1 MPDPVFAGDRG
12 QALPPAAI
20 DFVVVA
26 GRMAR
31 TKEMPD
37 PSGADPSGAC
47 TRFEEPETLMAR
59 TRSATYDDQRDTILA
74 RAAELFANQ
83 GYTATSMN
91 DIAAACGTSK
101 AGLYHYYRD
110 KRELLFQITVGHV
123 ARLEQFVAEVLH
135 EVHGDS
141 SANSAEARLRALI
154 LRFVREYANAQSE
167 HRVLTE
173 DVRFLEEAE
182 RAQVQAAQRRVVAA
196 FADAIAGVRPN
207 LARNELDRPLAMLLF
222 GMINWMF
229 TWLRPDGSL
238 THEQMA
244 PLVADLFF
252 GGLAAV
258 RKPRGGARQNA
269 PVPSLTDSLTD

>member
-1 MPDPVFAGDRG
+1 
-12 QALPPAAI
+12 
-20 DFVVVA
+20 
-26 GRMAR
+26 
-31 TKEMPD
+31 
-37 PSGADPSGAC
+37 
-47 TRFEEPETLMAR
+47 MAR
-59 TRSATYDDQRDTILA
+59 TRSAGYDDQRDAILA

-91 DIAAACGTSK
+91 EVAAACGVSK

-123 ARLEQFVAEVLH
+123 ARLEQFVAEVL
-135 EVHGDS
+135 GDVDGG
-141 SANSAEARLRALI
+141 EPEERLRALI
-154 LRFVREYANAQSE
+154 LRFVREYANAQHE

-173 DVRFLEEAE
+173 DVRFLDAAE
-182 RAQVQAAQRRVVAA
+182 REQVQAAQRRVVAA
-196 FADAIAGVRPN
+196 FADAIAAVRPN
-207 LARNELDRPLAMLLF
+207 LQRNELDRPLAMLLF

-252 GGLAAV
+252 GGIGAV
-258 RKPRGGARQNA
+258 RKPRAASRRNA
-269 PVPSLTDSLTD
+269 LIPTLTD

>member
-1 MPDPVFAGDRG
+1 
-12 QALPPAAI
+12 
-20 DFVVVA
+20 
-26 GRMAR
+26 
-31 TKEMPD
+31 
-37 PSGADPSGAC
+37 
-47 TRFEEPETLMAR
+47 MAR
-59 TRSATYDDQRDTILA
+59 TRSAGYDDQRDAILA
-74 RAAELFANQ
+74 QAAELFAKQ

-91 DIAAACGTSK
+91 EVAAACGVSK

-110 KRELLFQITVGHV
+110 KRELLFQITAGHV
-123 ARLEQFVAEVLH
+123 ARLEQFVAEVM
-135 EVHGDS
+135 ED
-141 SANSAEARLRALI
+141 AAKATPDERLRALI

-173 DVRFLEEAE
+173 DVRFLDDAE
-182 RAQVQAAQRRVVAA
+182 REQVQAAQRRVVAA
-196 FADAIAGVRPN
+196 FAQAVGAVRPT

-252 GGLAAV
+252 GGLGAV
-258 RKPRGGARQNA
+258 RKPRAAGRPNA
-269 PVPSLTDSLTD
+269 LIPTLAD

>member
-1 MPDPVFAGDRG
+1 
-12 QALPPAAI
+12 
-20 DFVVVA
+20 
-26 GRMAR
+26 
-31 TKEMPD
+31 
-37 PSGADPSGAC
+37 
-47 TRFEEPETLMAR
+47 MAR
-59 TRSATYDDQRDTILA
+59 TRSAGYDDQRDAILA

-91 DIAAACGTSK
+91 EVAAACGVSK

-123 ARLEQFVAEVLH
+123 ARLEQFVAEVL
-135 EVHGDS
+135 EQSDGGD
-141 SANSAEARLRALI
+141 AEERLRALI
-154 LRFVREYANAQSE
+154 LRFVREYANAQHE

-173 DVRFLEEAE
+173 DVRFLDDAE
-182 RAQVQAAQRRVVAA
+182 REQVQGAQRRVVAA
-196 FADAIAGVRPN
+196 IAEAIAAVRPT
-207 LARNELDRPLAMLLF
+207 LQRHELDRPLAMLLF

-258 RKPRGGARQNA
+258 RKPRARARRNA
-269 PVPSLTDSLTD
+269 LNPTLID

>member
-1 MPDPVFAGDRG
+1 
-12 QALPPAAI
+12 
-20 DFVVVA
+20 
-26 GRMAR
+26 
-31 TKEMPD
+31 MPD
-37 PSGADPSGAC
+37 PSGVARRLDELA
-47 TRFEEPETLMAR
+47 TLMAR

-74 RAAELFANQ
+74 RAAELFASQ

-123 ARLEQFVAEVLH
+123 ARLEQFVAEVL
-135 EVHGDS
+135 GDG
-141 SANSAEARLRALI
+141 ANAADAETRLRALI
-154 LRFVREYANAQSE
+154 LRFVREYANAQNE

-173 DVRFLEEAE
+173 DVRFLDEAE

-196 FADAIAGVRPN
+196 FADAIAAVRPN

-269 PVPSLTDSLTD
+269 PIPTLTD

>member
-1 MPDPVFAGDRG
+1 
-12 QALPPAAI
+12 
-20 DFVVVA
+20 
-26 GRMAR
+26 
-31 TKEMPD
+31 
-37 PSGADPSGAC
+37 
-47 TRFEEPETLMAR
+47 MAR
-59 TRSATYDDQRDTILA
+59 TRSAGYDDQRDTILA
-74 RAAELFANQ
+74 RAAELFASQ

-91 DIAAACGTSK
+91 EVAAACGVSK

-110 KRELLFQITVGHV
+110 KRELLFQITAGHV
-123 ARLEQFVAEVLH
+123 ARLEQVTGEVVETTRGQDAEV
-135 EVHGDS
+135 
-141 SANSAEARLRALI
+141 RLRELI
-154 LRFVREYANAQSE
+154 AQFVREYANAQSE

-182 RAQVQAAQRRVVAA
+182 RAQVVAVQRRVVAA
-196 FADAIAGVRPN
+196 FADAVCAVRPA
-207 LARNELDRPLAMLLF
+207 LGKNELDRPLAMLLF

-258 RKPRGGARQNA
+258 RKPRAAGRPNA
-269 PVPSLTDSLTD
+269 PVPTLSD

>member
-1 MPDPVFAGDRG
+1 
-12 QALPPAAI
+12 
-20 DFVVVA
+20 
-26 GRMAR
+26 
-31 TKEMPD
+31 
-37 PSGADPSGAC
+37 
-47 TRFEEPETLMAR
+47 MAR
-59 TRSATYDDQRDTILA
+59 TRSAGYDDQRDAILA
-74 RAAELFANQ
+74 SAAALFANQ

-91 DIAAACGTSK
+91 EVAAACGVSK

-123 ARLEQFVAEVLH
+123 ARLEQFVAEVM
-135 EVHGDS
+135 GDAS
-141 SANSAEARLRALI
+141 NANADDRLRALI
-154 LRFVREYANAQSE
+154 LRFVREYANAQNE

-173 DVRFLEEAE
+173 DVRFLDEAE
-182 RAQVQAAQRRVVAA
+182 RVQVQEPQRRVVAA
-196 FADAIAGVRPN
+196 FADAIAAVRPN
-207 LARNELDRPLAMLLF
+207 LARNELDRPLTMLLF

>member
-1 MPDPVFAGDRG
+1 
-12 QALPPAAI
+12 
-20 DFVVVA
+20 
-26 GRMAR
+26 
-31 TKEMPD
+31 
-37 PSGADPSGAC
+37 
-47 TRFEEPETLMAR
+47 MAR
-59 TRSATYDDQRDTILA
+59 TRSAGYDDQRDTILA

-83 GYTATSMN
+83 GYTATAMN

-123 ARLEQFVAEVLH
+123 ARLEQFVLEVLH
-135 EVHGDS
+135 ETADADADV
-141 SANSAEARLRALI
+141 RLRALI
-154 LRFVREYANAQSE
+154 LRFVREYADAQNE

-173 DVRFLEEAE
+173 DVRFLEEHE
-182 RAQVQAAQRRVVAA
+182 RLQVQEPQRRVVAA
-196 FADAIAGVRPN
+196 FADAIAAVRPN

-244 PLVADLFF
+244 PVVADLFF
-252 GGLAAV
+252 GGLEAV
-258 RKPRGGARQNA
+258 RKPRAPARAAN
-269 PVPSLTDSLTD
+269 PIPSLTD

>member
-1 MPDPVFAGDRG
+1 
-12 QALPPAAI
+12 
-20 DFVVVA
+20 
-26 GRMAR
+26 
-31 TKEMPD
+31 
-37 PSGADPSGAC
+37 
-47 TRFEEPETLMAR
+47 MAR
-59 TRSATYDDQRDTILA
+59 TRSATYDDQRESILA

-123 ARLEQFVAEVLH
+123 GRLEQFVGEVM
-135 EVHGDS
+135 EETRD
-141 SANSAEARLRALI
+141 ADPETRLRALI
-154 LRFVREYANAQSE
+154 LRFVREYGGAQNE

-173 DVRFLEEAE
+173 DVRFLDDAE
-182 RAQVQAAQRRVVAA
+182 RVQVQEPQRRVVAA
-196 FADAIAGVRPN
+196 FADAIAAVRPN

-238 THEQMA
+238 NHEQMA

-258 RKPRGGARQNA
+258 RKPRGPTRQNA
-269 PVPSLTDSLTD
+269 AIPSLTTD